1 MVLFRK
7 AWQIVHEL
15 NHQEVESALQIKAL
29 VIELL
34 VYILRSL
41 AVDQEN
47 KIETRLSK
55 TEKKKTKF
63 SQSYDLLSG
72 NAP

>member
-1 MVLFRK
+1 MVLLEK

-55 TEKKKTKF
+55 TEKKTKF